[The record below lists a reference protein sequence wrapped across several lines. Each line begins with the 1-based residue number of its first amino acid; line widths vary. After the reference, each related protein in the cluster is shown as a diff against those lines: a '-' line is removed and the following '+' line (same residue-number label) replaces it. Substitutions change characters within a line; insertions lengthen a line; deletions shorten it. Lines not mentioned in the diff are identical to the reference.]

1 MVKIVYSGPL
11 VLRLRSLAKLS
22 QISIMT
28 SIRHGFG
35 RRMAED
41 WDANMETGI
50 RFVRHQ
56 FTAAMRHRDIAQ
68 GEQPHLTGPSL

>member
-1 MVKIVYSGPL
+1 
-11 VLRLRSLAKLS
+11 
-22 QISIMT
+22 
-28 SIRHGFG
+28 
-35 RRMAED
+35 MADD

-68 GEQPHLTGPSL
+68 GRELFDSVQTQTDDIYEG